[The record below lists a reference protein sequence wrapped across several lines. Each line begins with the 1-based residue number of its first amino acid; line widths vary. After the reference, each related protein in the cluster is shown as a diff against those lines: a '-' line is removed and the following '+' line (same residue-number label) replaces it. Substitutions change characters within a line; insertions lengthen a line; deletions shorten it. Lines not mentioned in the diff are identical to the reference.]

1 METNNVGNVT
11 SDYVVQIYQSKDGD
25 FYLYGNNEDGLDVNG
40 RKIPIE
46 SKLVA
51 FERVHDIKP
60 GERVNISF

>member
-25 FYLYGNNEDGLDVNG
+25 FYLYGDNEDGLDVNG